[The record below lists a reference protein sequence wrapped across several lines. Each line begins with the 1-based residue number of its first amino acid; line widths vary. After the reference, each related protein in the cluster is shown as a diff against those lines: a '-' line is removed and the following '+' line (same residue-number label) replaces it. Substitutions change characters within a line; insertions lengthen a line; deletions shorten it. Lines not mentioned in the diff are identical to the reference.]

1 MVGSYASIR
10 DLHSERRTFYAR
22 CGVALVVCVGMVSAL
37 MIRLTDLQLTQH
49 DYFST
54 RSNENRMRV
63 VVVPPVRGLVF
74 DRHGTVLAQNNP
86 AYVLEIIPEQVKDL
100 DATLAR
106 LAQIIQLSDTDI
118 SRFRDRLRKTPRFR
132 GVTLRSRLSLEE
144 VAAYEINRHD
154 FPGVDVK
161 AGLSRHYPLSTV
173 TAHVVGYV
181 GGITDRE
188 LAQLDD
194 RAYRGT
200 TQIGKTG
207 IEKGHESMLHGE
219 VGAKI
224 VEANAAGRP
233 LRELDYNRG
242 APGKNLYLTIDAQLQ
257 KAADQALNNRE
268 GAIVALDPRNGEVLA
283 MVSKPGYDP
292 QLFVEGIDHES
303 FRALNED
310 PNRPLFN
317 RATQGQYPPGSTIKP
332 HMALAGLE
340 YSQVTPSEREFCP
353 GHYQLPTSERLYRDW
368 KRTGHGWMNMDRAIA
383 ESCDIYFYQLAL
395 DLGIDRIHSLLHRF
409 GLGQRT
415 GIDLP
420 GEQDGLMPS
429 REWKRAARRE
439 PWYPGE
445 TLIVGIGQGYM
456 TATPLQLAQ
465 VAARIA
471 LRGRAYKPHMLH
483 SFEDPISGEIVGATP
498 ESLEAVELRA
508 PEFWDRVIHAM
519 ELVSHSIGGTGA
531 RAFGDSAYRVAG
543 KTGTAQVAGL
553 SQEDEDPRKIKEIPK
568 HLRDH
573 ALFIGF
579 APVDDPR
586 IAVAVVAEHSGGGGA
601 VAAPIARKVMDAYLL
616 PPKPAAPA
624 NSATRTPPV
633 DNS

>member
-100 DATLAR
+100 DATLSR

-173 TAHVVGYV
+173 TAHIVGYV

-207 IEKGHESMLHGE
+207 VEKGHESMLHGE

-257 KAADQALNNRE
+257 KAADQALQNRE

-340 YSQVTPSEREFCP
+340 YSQVTPAEREFCP
-353 GHYQLPTSERLYRDW
+353 GHFQLPTSERLYRDW
-368 KRTGHGWMNMDRAIA
+368 NRTGHGWMNMDRAIA

-429 REWKRAARRE
+429 RDWKRAARRE

-445 TLIVGIGQGYM
+445 TLNVGIGQGYM

-471 LRGRAYKPHMLH
+471 LHGRAYKPHMLH

-553 SQEDEDPRKIKEIPK
+553 SQEDEDPRKLKEIPK

-616 PPKPAAPA
+616 PPAPSSTASGSAATAPGN
-624 NSATRTPPV
+624 NS
-633 DNS
+633 